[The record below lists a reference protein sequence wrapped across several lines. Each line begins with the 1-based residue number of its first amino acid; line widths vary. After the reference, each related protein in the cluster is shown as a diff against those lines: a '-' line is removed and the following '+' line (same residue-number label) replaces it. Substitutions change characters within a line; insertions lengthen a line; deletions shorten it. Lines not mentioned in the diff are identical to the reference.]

1 LSLPPVSPQQIQAA
15 RQGATPAWNALV
27 RDWGPVV
34 LGWCRYQGAPD
45 PEDAAHEVF
54 IRLYQRLDRLDEP
67 QRFRAFL
74 YGISK
79 RVISEHRRRAWWRR
93 WSGAPAPRLDP
104 GPDPEHQLRLA
115 QAVRDVEGVLAR
127 VPERFREVLI
137 HSDVEGRSPAEIA
150 ELLDLSPNTVRSR
163 LARGRARFRQEAR
176 RRGLSLEAVFEEGA
190 HVRA

>member
-1 LSLPPVSPQQIQAA
+1 
-15 RQGATPAWNALV
+15 V

-34 LGWCRYQGAPD
+34 LGWRRYQGAPD

-54 IRLYQRLDRLDEP
+54 IRLYQRLDWLDEP

>member
-1 LSLPPVSPQQIQAA
+1 MSLPPVSPQQIQAA

-115 QAVRDVEGVLAR
+115 RAMRICL
-127 VPERFREVLI
+127 
-137 HSDVEGRSPAEIA
+137 PAG
-150 ELLDLSPNTVRSR
+150 SGWSTRPT
-163 LARGRARFRQEAR
+163 RQ
-176 RRGLSLEAVFEEGA
+176 LLEADEA
-190 HVRA
+190 LRAGDWAGYGEAQERLRATLEQLGGLANGKAPSDTAPA